1 MAYESPIKMIY
12 NDIKTR
18 YENGVVKAVQAYDI
32 KVDKAELL
40 KALKYDRAQY
50 DKGFSDGY
58 AKGTAD
64 ANAAQAEAIP
74 LEWIEKQKAECV
86 YGSIPYIALEA
97 LLKTWRE
104 ERNDPEAEP

>member
-1 MAYESPIKMIY
+1 MAYESPIKTIY
-12 NDIKTR
+12 DDIKTS
-18 YENGVVKAVQAYDI
+18 YENSVVKAVQAYGI

-50 DKGFSDGY
+50 DKGFMDGY

-64 ANAAQAEAIP
+64 AAAQVEAIP
-74 LEWIEKQKAECV
+74 LEWIERQKAGCV
-86 YGSIPYIALEA
+86 YGSISYIALEA

-104 ERNDPEAEP
+104 ERTEPEAEP

>member
-1 MAYESPIKMIY
+1 MAYKSPIEMIY
-12 NDIKTR
+12 DDIKMR
-18 YENGVVKAVQAYDI
+18 YENDVVKAVQAYDI

-58 AKGTAD
+58 AKGIAD
-64 ANAAQAEAIP
+64 AEAEAEAIP
-74 LEWIEKQKAECV
+74 VEWIEKQKAGCI
-86 YGSIPYIALEA
+86 YGSISYIALEA

-104 ERNDPEAEP
+104 GKNDPEAEP

>member
-1 MAYESPIKMIY
+1 MAYESPIEMIY
-12 NDIKTR
+12 DDIKTS
-18 YENGVVKAVQAYDI
+18 YENSVVKAVQAYDI

-50 DKGFSDGY
+50 DKGFADGY
-58 AKGTAD
+58 AKGTAG
-64 ANAAQAEAIP
+64 AAAEAEAIP
-74 LEWIEKQKAECV
+74 LEWIERQKAGCI
-86 YGSIPYIALEA
+86 YGSISYIALEA

>member
-1 MAYESPIKMIY
+1 MAYESPIEMIY
-12 NDIKTR
+12 DDIKTN
-18 YENGVVKAVQAYDI
+18 YENGMVKAVQAYGI

-50 DKGFSDGY
+50 DKGFADGY
-58 AKGTAD
+58 AKGIAD
-64 ANAAQAEAIP
+64 AVAQVEAIP
-74 LEWIEKQKAECV
+74 LEWIEKQKAGCV

-104 ERNDPEAEP
+104 KRTEPEAEP

>member
-12 NDIKTR
+12 DDIKTS

-50 DKGFSDGY
+50 DKGFADGY
-58 AKGTAD
+58 AKGIAD
-64 ANAAQAEAIP
+64 VAAEAEAIP
-74 LEWIEKQKAECV
+74 LEWIEKQRAECTP
-86 YGSIPYIALEA
+86 GSIPYIALEA

-104 ERNDPEAEP
+104 EKDEVEE